1 MVNVVN
7 HVHPTVS
14 QLLLVHANVQFV
26 QLVAKQMDSKLVV
39 ICVNQVNSPQL
50 KLNAKIVQLVPS
62 PLNEVQPPVNDVVV
76 VLNLIQHVRLA
87 YHV

>member
-7 HVHPTVS
+7 HAHPTVS
-14 QLLLVHANVQFV
+14 QLLLVHVNVQFV
-26 QLVAKQMDSKLVV
+26 QLVANRMDSKLVV

-50 KLNAKIVQLVPS
+50 KLNAKIVRLVPS
-62 PLNEVQPPVNDVVV
+62 PLNEVQHPVNDAVV
-76 VLNLIQHVRLA
+76 VLNLIQHARLA